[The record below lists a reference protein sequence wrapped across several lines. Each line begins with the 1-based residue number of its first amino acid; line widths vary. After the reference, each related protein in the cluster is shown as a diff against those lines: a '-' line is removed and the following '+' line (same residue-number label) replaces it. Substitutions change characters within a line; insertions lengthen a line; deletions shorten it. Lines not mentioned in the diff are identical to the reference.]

1 MVPTLRA
8 GCAVLVLTSGLGR
21 EEELNKEH
29 QGRTDQ
35 PQMPWVPLP
44 LSPQD
49 EVANWEKDPGDTC
62 SIPAGG
68 WQLTTTQGLQ
78 KGLGVSFSIKI

>member
-1 MVPTLRA
+1 M
-8 GCAVLVLTSGLGR
+8 LVLTSGLGR

-29 QGRTDQ
+29 HGRTAQ
-35 PQMPWVPLP
+35 PQTPWVPLP

-68 WQLTTTQGLQ
+68 VATDNYTGFA
-78 KGLGVSFSIKI
+78 KGVGGFI